1 MEVSELESTLREVIE
16 KGFDDAFAQFCAT
29 TFSSYRYPP
38 EYLAAA
44 RMHTFYLRTALEML
58 SCAESREALFGQTE
72 VDDPLMKAF
81 REVTANS
88 YEAALSGDRPFC
100 EVFVRLWCERW
111 AYCKEA

>member
-1 MEVSELESTLREVIE
+1 MDPSELNRQITEVIGR
-16 KGFDDAFAQFCAT
+16 GFDESFVRFCAE

-38 EYLAAA
+38 EYLVAA
-44 RMHTFYLRTALEML
+44 RMHTFYLRAALEML
-58 SCAESREALFGQTE
+58 SCAELREALFGQTE